1 MKRKLSKKNVRELKF
16 LWETFLK
23 YRNSVER
30 RQKLMDESNPF
41 YLTML
46 DREQLINILFKMLE
60 AKEEEMML
68 ASFKVA

>member
-1 MKRKLSKKNVRELKF
+1 MKKKLSRKSLKELKF

-30 RQKLMDESNPF
+30 RQKLMDENHPF
-41 YLTML
+41 YLTGL

-60 AKEEEMML
+60 TKEEETML
-68 ASFKVA
+68 ASFKAA